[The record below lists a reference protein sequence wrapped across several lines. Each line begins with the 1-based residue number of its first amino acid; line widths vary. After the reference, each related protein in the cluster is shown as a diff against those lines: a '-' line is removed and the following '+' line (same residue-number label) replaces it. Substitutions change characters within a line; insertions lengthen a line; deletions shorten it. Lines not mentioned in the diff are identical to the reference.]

1 MNRTFAIAVGVAA
14 VLAASVALADDT
26 PATSSTPPATSSAP
40 AATKAP
46 ATTSAHHSSS
56 KSAHHHNMV
65 NLNTASKEQL
75 VKLPGVT
82 AETAEKIIASRPYT
96 STNELVSKK
105 VVSEAEYK
113 KMQGHVTAKHS

>member
-26 PATSSTPPATSSAP
+26 PAASSSAPATPSAP

-46 ATTSAHHSSS
+46 ATTSAHSSS